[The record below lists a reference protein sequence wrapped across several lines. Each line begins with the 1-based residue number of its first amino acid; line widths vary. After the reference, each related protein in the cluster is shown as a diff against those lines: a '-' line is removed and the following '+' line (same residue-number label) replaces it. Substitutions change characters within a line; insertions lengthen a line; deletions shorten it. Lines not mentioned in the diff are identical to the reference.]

1 VKVSEIR
8 EKPTDEL
15 LHDLHERQTQMLKL
29 RFQRVTERELRPSEI
44 QVVRKDIAKIKT
56 ILRERE
62 IAREREEK
70 AAGESK
76 NG

>member
-8 EKPTDEL
+8 EKPADEL
-15 LHDLHERQTQMLKL
+15 LHDLHERQTEMFKL

-44 QVVRKDIAKIKT
+44 QVVRKDIARIKT
-56 ILRERE
+56 VLKERE

-70 AAGESK
+70 VAGESK